1 MKMVRD
7 GSNLITEHLAGKR
20 RVELPK
26 GKTNLHKRIKW
37 YRKNTIKLIVN
48 EQNSKYK
55 DSKLINF

>member
-26 GKTNLHKRIKW
+26 GKTDLHKRQKW
-37 YRKNTIKLIVN
+37 YDK
-48 EQNSKYK
+48 
-55 DSKLINF
+55 